1 MKSHREIQ
9 KEILTLFDFDPSFG
23 EQTIGV
29 FVDGEVLTLSGR
41 VYIFPEAYGKT
52 KGPRRIL
59 LDEPAKNEGHAF

>member
-23 EQTIGV
+23 ERTIGV
-29 FVDGEVLTLSGR
+29 FVEGEVLTLSGR

-52 KGPRRIL
+52 KGRRRAPL
-59 LDEPAKNEGHAF
+59 NEPTINEGHAF